1 MLHAPGGFVGRRS
14 EGAWS
19 TDQGPPSS
27 RPSLRTLCRNA
38 ASQSRF
44 APPRQAPKPSSPQA
58 PTGPGS
64 PPTAS
69 RASQGAQWPA
79 GGVGGPPEEPR
90 GRELSRKFAGM
101 PICGSVADFSAQ
113 GRARKGRKRQYDHA
127 GASLSWQGSCALSC
141 PPFRG
146 RAEWTGVGP
155 GASEKAWERTAWNST
170 KS

>member
-14 EGAWS
+14 EGVWS
-19 TDQGPPSS
+19 TDQGPPRS
-27 RPSLRTLCRNA
+27 RGASAPIPCRSVATPIATPQRHFGLPRPA
-38 ASQSRF
+38 AKSNQE
-44 APPRQAPKPSSPQA
+44 PPMAWM
-58 PTGPGS
+58 GPGG
-64 PPTAS
+64 P
-69 RASQGAQWPA
+69 RR
-79 GGVGGPPEEPR
+79 GGPGEPR
-90 GRELSRKFAGM
+90 GRRLSRKFAGM
-101 PICGSVADFSAQ
+101 PICGSVADFRAQ